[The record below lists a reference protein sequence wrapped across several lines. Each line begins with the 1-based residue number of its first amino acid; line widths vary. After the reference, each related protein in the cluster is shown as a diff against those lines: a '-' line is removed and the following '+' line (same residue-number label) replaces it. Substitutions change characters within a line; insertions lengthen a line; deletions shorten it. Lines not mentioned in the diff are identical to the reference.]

1 MAKYFKL
8 LIMGCCLMVVG
19 IFSSCQEGGEA
30 GDFWGQWRLDGSD
43 TKYISFS
50 GHLTLLRSINE
61 GEVFGKFQQ
70 TGDSLFIQ
78 CHSILGAT
86 SDTTLVENTF
96 GFKPFTNIRLKIETF
111 TSDRLVLSK
120 GQQTW
125 SFYKY

>member
-8 LIMGCCLMVVG
+8 LIMGCCLIVVSV
-19 IFSSCQEGGEA
+19 FSSCQEGGEA

-43 TKYISFS
+43 TKYINFS
-50 GHLTLLRSINE
+50 GHLTLFRSINE
-61 GEVFGKFQQ
+61 GEVFGKFQH

-78 CHSILGAT
+78 CYSIWGAP